1 MHRQRHCHVSWQD
14 DLVDFLQRIRKA
26 YVEGLCWVLVY
37 YYQAGP
43 TQALTCDCDTVAPF
57 VSFCQGCPSWTWF
70 YPYHYALETRGPM
83 GVAGDHLVCDSLC
96 FTFRDFR
103 PFRSEAICFRLDW
116 LWQPEVRRDQLFPV
130 SWLGICMRGSMVQHH
145 FKLLM
150 RQGLFLHQPPTWSE
164 AWTTVP
170 TFPAADECVA
180 SCQCRRSSLAQ
191 RSCWHQVTN
200 GWQEWAAL
208 SRTFLVQLRPAFQR
222 PCASSW
228 SKAFLRCSFY
238 VLVMPWNSKWNS
250 NRL

>member
-1 MHRQRHCHVSWQD
+1 MRSSRSNRSGNGVATDASPIHFKQVSVHRQRHCHVSWQD

-43 TQALTCDCDTVAPF
+43 TQASTCDCDTVAPF

-150 RQGLFLHQPPTWSE
+150 RQVLFLHQPPTLSE

-191 RSCWHQVTN
+191 RSC
-200 GWQEWAAL
+200 
-208 SRTFLVQLRPAFQR
+208 
-222 PCASSW
+222 
-228 SKAFLRCSFY
+228 
-238 VLVMPWNSKWNS
+238 
-250 NRL
+250 

>member
-1 MHRQRHCHVSWQD
+1 MRSSRSNRSGNGVATDASPIHFKQVSVHRQRHCHVSWQD

-43 TQALTCDCDTVAPF
+43 TQASTCDCDTVAPF

-130 SWLGICMRGSMVQHH
+130 SWLGVCMRGSMVQHH

-150 RQGLFLHQPPTWSE
+150 RQVLFLHQPPYLRPGQPFQPFQQLMSVLPPVSAEE
-164 AWTTVP
+164 AAWHNE
-170 TFPAADECVA
+170 AADT
-180 SCQCRRSSLAQ
+180 R
-191 RSCWHQVTN
+191 
-200 GWQEWAAL
+200 
-208 SRTFLVQLRPAFQR
+208 
-222 PCASSW
+222 
-228 SKAFLRCSFY
+228 
-238 VLVMPWNSKWNS
+238 
-250 NRL
+250 

>member
-1 MHRQRHCHVSWQD
+1 MMLICFGACSRDQLFRRYYFEKFKVKQERKRSCHRCFTNFKQVSVHRQRHCHVSWQD

-43 TQALTCDCDTVAPF
+43 TQASTCDCDTVAPF

-130 SWLGICMRGSMVQHH
+130 SWLGICMRGSTP
-145 FKLLM
+145 L
-150 RQGLFLHQPPTWSE
+150 
-164 AWTTVP
+164 
-170 TFPAADECVA
+170 
-180 SCQCRRSSLAQ
+180 
-191 RSCWHQVTN
+191 
-200 GWQEWAAL
+200 
-208 SRTFLVQLRPAFQR
+208 
-222 PCASSW
+222 
-228 SKAFLRCSFY
+228 
-238 VLVMPWNSKWNS
+238 
-250 NRL
+250 